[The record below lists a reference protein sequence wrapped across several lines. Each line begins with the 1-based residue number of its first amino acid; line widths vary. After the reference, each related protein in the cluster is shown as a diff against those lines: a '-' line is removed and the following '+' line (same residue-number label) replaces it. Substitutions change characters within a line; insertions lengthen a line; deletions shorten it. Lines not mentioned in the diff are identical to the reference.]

1 MHFCQHGYLSTHIFC
16 MSYIFPISKI
26 DLFTTGHRLTMED
39 IRLIALSLPIQHI
52 VNFPD
57 VCIRVSA
64 NTPIVFHTSRAQREC
79 RLGNIPLKL
88 S

>member
-1 MHFCQHGYLSTHIFC
+1 

-52 VNFPD
+52 ANFPD
-57 VCIRVSA
+57 VCIRVPAKTLIEHFIRHGHSA
-64 NTPIVFHTSRAQREC
+64 NAVSVTFP
-79 RLGNIPLKL
+79 
-88 S
+88 